1 MLRWTWITVLAIAGS
16 WLLLL
21 LPWVAINETTLTGAE
36 LSDLLTLAPGLAIL
50 MLVISLYGKG
60 VRLLQVLAALTLLSS
75 GVFALVSDFSKSPAS
90 IQAQEAISG
99 LAGEDG
105 LAQQLATPLF
115 YGLGLLVVSFL
126 CLYLFKMPVAIRKSS
141 QTIDD
146 GDPRGIWESQ
156 S

>member
-36 LSDLLTLAPGLAIL
+36 LSDLLTLAPGLASL

-75 GVFALVSDFSKSPAS
+75 GVFALASDFSKSPAS

-105 LAQQLATPLF
+105 LAQQLATSLF

>member
-1 MLRWTWITVLAIAGS
+1 MLRLTWITVLAIAGS

-21 LPWVAINETTLTGAE
+21 LPWVTIDETTLTGAE

-50 MLVISLYGKG
+50 ILLTSLYGKG
-60 VRLLQVLAALTLLSS
+60 VRFLQLFAALALLAS
-75 GVFALVSDFSKSPAS
+75 GIFAIVSDFSRSPAS

-105 LAQQLATPLF
+105 LAQQLATPLIF
-115 YGLGLLVVSFL
+115 GLSQLVVALF
-126 CLYLFKMPVAIRKSS
+126 CLYLLKKPVAMRKSS

-146 GDPRGIWESQ
+146 SDPRGIWESQ

>member
-1 MLRWTWITVLAIAGS
+1 MLRWTWFTVLALAGS

-50 MLVISLYGKG
+50 TLLISLYGKG
-60 VRLLQVLAALTLLSS
+60 VRFLQLFAALALLAS
-75 GVFALVSDFSKSPAS
+75 GSFALVSDFSKSPAS

-105 LAQQLATPLF
+105 LAQQLATPLIF
-115 YGLGLLVVSFL
+115 GVSQLVVTLLS
-126 CLYLFKMPVAIRKSS
+126 LYLLKMPVAMRKSS

-146 GDPRGIWESQ
+146 SDPRGIWESQ

>member
-50 MLVISLYGKG
+50 MLLISLYGKG

-105 LAQQLATPLF
+105 LAQQLATPVM
-115 YGLGLLVVSFL
+115 YGLSLLLVSFL
-126 CLYLFKMPVAIRKSS
+126 CLYLFKMPVAMRKSS
-141 QTIDD
+141 QAIDD